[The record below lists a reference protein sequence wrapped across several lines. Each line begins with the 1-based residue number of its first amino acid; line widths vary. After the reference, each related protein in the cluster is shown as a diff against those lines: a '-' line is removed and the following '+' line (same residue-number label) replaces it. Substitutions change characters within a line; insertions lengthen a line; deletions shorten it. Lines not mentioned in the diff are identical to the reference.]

1 MSDST
6 TPRPVP
12 VTAPAQADVQD
23 APRYLGSS
31 QGNWFARVGWRHLVA
46 WAAIAF
52 SVFPILFVV
61 SAALNPLGQL
71 SSTTLMPNAVS
82 YTHLDVYKRQTL
94 KSAEAALKAAIG

>member
-61 SAALNPLGQL
+61 SAAWPR
-71 SSTTLMPNAVS
+71 SP
-82 YTHLDVYKRQTL
+82 
-94 KSAEAALKAAIG
+94 SAATASRAAGRG

>member
-71 SSTTLMPNAVS
+71 SSTTLMPNAFS
-82 YTHLDVYKRQTL
+82 CLLYTSRCV
-94 KSAEAALKAAIG
+94 